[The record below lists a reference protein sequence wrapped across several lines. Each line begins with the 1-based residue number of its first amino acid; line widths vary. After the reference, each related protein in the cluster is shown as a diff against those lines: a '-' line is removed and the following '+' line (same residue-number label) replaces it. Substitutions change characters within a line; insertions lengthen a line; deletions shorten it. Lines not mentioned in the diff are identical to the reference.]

1 MSEAVANPGSHR
13 HSILKLRHIIDHH
26 TCIAS
31 YSYPFL
37 CIPLLY
43 CAIIQLMASDQGDNS
58 WQERISDLSN
68 TASQFLDTQTKV
80 AAKNLTSALRSGQQ
94 YFDAASDRTELF
106 VQTGITHFQAS
117 EHQALATA
125 KTAIKYTLDHQEQ
138 SIAAGIALSLIILP
152 TPRRLLWRATFGRL
166 QSAAAREQSAA
177 QRTDQL
183 IETTKQQ
190 TIDAEILLQKLKST
204 QTEYQA
210 ARSALK
216 STAAD
221 VERMT
226 SQVGGWERRGKA
238 LLKDLRELPDN
249 KEVLKMRIDAA
260 QAAAA
265 TTRQH
270 NALQKVVVSLAKQG
284 L

>member
-1 MSEAVANPGSHR
+1 
-13 HSILKLRHIIDHH
+13 
-26 TCIAS
+26 
-31 YSYPFL
+31 
-37 CIPLLY
+37 
-43 CAIIQLMASDQGDNS
+43 MASDNS
-58 WQERISDLSN
+58 WQERISGLSN
-68 TASQFLDTQTKV
+68 TASQSLDTQTKA
-80 AAKNLTSALRSGQQ
+80 AAKYLTSALRSGQQ
-94 YFDAASDRTELF
+94 YLAAASERTELF
-106 VQTGITHFQAS
+106 VQTGLAHFQAS

-138 SIAAGIALSLIILP
+138 SIAVAGALSLIVLP

-166 QSAAAREQSAA
+166 YSAAAREQTAA
-177 QRTDQL
+177 QHTDQL

-190 TIDAEILLQKLKST
+190 TIDADILLQKLKSV

-210 ARSALK
+210 SRSALK
-216 STAAD
+216 ATAAD
-221 VERMT
+221 VERMA

-249 KEVLKMRIDAA
+249 KEVLKMRSDAA

-265 TTRQH
+265 ATSQH